1 MSLFCGCTKE
11 KALEEALG
19 KSYYNYLEGY
29 KKGKKGSRS
38 TAKLLTLHKF
48 IAENVK
54 EILENNLKAKFEA
67 FYINGKEVNINGAFY
82 TKRVDVFIGQISNF
96 EVLKDGVK
104 KIHLSIK
111 NPNNLFVFS
120 IKFITSNYK
129 QNANNYFESLIGETV
144 NLKSLGIK
152 FGYLLFLKH
161 PMPYLDRKG
170 VIKKFEEIGEDDILK
185 YYKVFHKRKEIF
197 SPDFLFLGVYKIS
210 ALMNTSNLEII
221 GTNIKQIAEKF
232 NRITIS
238 RYIPK
243 NTKNCYLISFLS
255 QPFCRFLSETLQA

>member
-1 MSLFCGCTKE
+1 MFCGCTKE
-11 KALEEALG
+11 KALEEALRE
-19 KSYYNYLEGY
+19 SYYNYLEGY

-54 EILENNLKAKFEA
+54 EILENNLKAKFEV

-82 TKRVDVFIGQISNF
+82 TKRVDVFIGQIGNF
-96 EVLKDGVK
+96 EVLKDSAK
-104 KIHLSIK
+104 KIHISIK
-111 NPNNLFVFS
+111 NPENLFVFS

-161 PMPYLDRKG
+161 PMPYLDKVG
-170 VIKKFEEIGEDDILK
+170 VIKKFEEISEDDILK
-185 YYKVFHKRKEIF
+185 YYKLFQKRKEIF
-197 SPDFLFLGVYKIS
+197 SPDFIFLGVYKIS
-210 ALMNTSNLEII
+210 ALMNRGTLEKE
-221 GTNIKQIAEKF
+221 GANIKQIAEKF
-232 NRITIS
+232 DRITVF

-243 NTKNCYLISFLS
+243 NIKNGYLISFLS
-255 QPFCRFLSETLQA
+255 QPFCRFLWEILQP